1 MSHSSTLLKS
11 PEEIIVLHADFRL
24 RDALKRLLQGP
35 ISSHS
40 NLITTPSFLPVFTMS
55 LSVFYS
61 SFLSLTAVLEQ
72 NCPASELLSPLSE
85 DRACLKES
93 QFKSLTSFTNHMI
106 YLFSLM
112 FLSIS

>member
-40 NLITTPSFLPVFTMS
+40 NPIIS
-55 LSVFYS
+55 
-61 SFLSLTAVLEQ
+61 
-72 NCPASELLSPLSE
+72 
-85 DRACLKES
+85 AC
-93 QFKSLTSFTNHMI
+93 I
-106 YLFSLM
+106 YNVP
-112 FLSIS
+112 